1 MKKYILFS
9 LVLTLVTISS
19 CSKKYSDSPIPSNDP
34 TGDYIYTSS
43 SKYYSSELIVEHEGI
58 SDGSMYVQWY
68 SGSTSIDIE
77 ITPNIGYSYNIRGT
91 NLQTHGDTTTF
102 RISSQIV
109 NINDQEFNLRGTN
122 SINVPNIGKYDGY
135 YIKDSLIIY
144 AFRSSNIENYETTET
159 TTEGTKR
166 N

>member
-1 MKKYILFS
+1 MKKNILFS
-9 LVLTLVTISS
+9 LIFALITISS
-19 CSKKYSDSPIPSNDP
+19 CSIKDSDAPIPINDP
-34 TGDYIYTSS
+34 SGDYLYISN
-43 SKYYSSELIVEHEGI
+43 SKYFSSEGKIEHEGA

-68 SGSTSIDIE
+68 SGNTNIDIQ

-102 RISSQIV
+102 RISTQTVS
-109 NINDQEFNLRGTN
+109 INDQKFNLRGTN
-122 SINVPNIGKYDGY
+122 GIDVPNLGNYDGY

-144 AFRSSNIENYETTET
+144 AFKSSNIENYESTET
-159 TTEGTKR
+159 YTEGTKR